1 MNRQLTAL
9 LEAVSLM
16 QEELLAHGVAMQ
28 KGIAIPE
35 LTVAKLCEILGEPSS
50 SRRSCICPTLQMAR
64 ISLGTKNRHRGGV
77 FGGIESLFGTPAF
90 RSIHRDHQVC
100 TKGNRSESPAFLR
113 SSLMLG

>member
-35 LTVAKLCEILGEPSS
+35 PTVAKLCEILGEPSVVEA
-50 SRRSCICPTLQMAR
+50 CPTRPMAR
-64 ISLGTKNRHRGGV
+64 VSLGTKNRHPGGCLAALSCSPSE
-77 FGGIESLFGTPAF
+77 GAGQS
-90 RSIHRDHQVC
+90 VC
-100 TKGNRSESPAFLR
+100 QQ
-113 SSLMLG
+113 